1 MKALV
6 YASIFL
12 LSITSLYSQNT
23 PERINYAHQYNPE
36 EEIDMHVIY
45 GLRPSGEY
53 EIMIGITDRT
63 EQVDPEYDF
72 SFYGLSNYEETLEGN
87 EIYPISSQ
95 LIKRLGS
102 ESVYSFRFSSLSD
115 PLIISEVKSASSG
128 LSFYENIDFEERPFP
143 ALLINTFGI
152 PMLKSYLNEG
162 KYDISAAVP
171 ITFDIYDH
179 EFPVALPPMSTSE
192 PEVARTLSLKSSFQ
206 MDSSFNHIFDE
217 PGLYVGRSAD
227 KEIRMVYRIQG
238 PYFPE
243 YVTISDLIEPLVYIT
258 TREER
263 ERLMLNIEN
272 KQVFDRFWLD
282 MTGSKENAKWIIKNY
297 YRRVAEANDLFTSYK
312 EGWKTDRGMLYI
324 IFGPPDEVIRTGK
337 QEIWSYKGG
346 DNIPA
351 LIFKFV
357 TLRSPY
363 APRQYVLERNPV
375 LAEDWIKAVK
385 IWRQGMPINDL

>member
-1 MKALV
+1 MKALLS
-6 YASIFL
+6 ASIVI
-12 LSITSLYSQNT
+12 LSAMQLFGQNT

-53 EIMIGITDRT
+53 EIMIGITDRA
-63 EQVDPEYDF
+63 EQPNPDYNF
-72 SFYGLSNYEETLEGN
+72 SFYGLSNYQESLEGN
-87 EIYPISSQ
+87 EMIPVSSQ
-95 LIKRLGS
+95 LINRSGN
-102 ESVYSFRFSSLSD
+102 ESVYSFRFSSIND
-115 PLIISEVKSASSG
+115 KLIICEVESAYSG
-128 LSFYENIDFEERPFP
+128 LSFYENIDFEEHPFP
-143 ALLINTFGI
+143 ALLINSSGM

-171 ITFDIYDH
+171 ITLDLYDH
-179 EFPVALPPMSTSE
+179 EFPVALPPMTTRE
-192 PEVARTLSLKSSFQ
+192 PDVARTLTITSSFQ
-206 MDSSFNHIFDE
+206 MDTSFNHIFDE

-263 ERLMLNIEN
+263 EQLMLNIDN

-282 MTGSKENAKWIIKNY
+282 MTGSKDNAKWIIKNY

-337 QEIWSYKGG
+337 EEVWSYKGG

-363 APRQYVLERNPV
+363 APRQYVLERNPN

-385 IWRQGMPINDL
+385 FWRQGMPINDL